1 MLNAA
6 GQLFA
11 AGEATCY
18 HFCPRSTSLARLVGL
33 GRMESTLRMNIVV
46 LDGKALEPDRGQW
59 SPIENLAST
68 SFTWYPTTAPEDI
81 VARSADAEV
90 LVVNKVKLGKEQFD
104 QLPNL
109 KMIAITATGYDKVD
123 LNAAATSGITVC
135 NVPLYSTQSV
145 AQHVFACLLQV
156 LHRPFEH
163 DQAIRDG
170 QWQAA
175 GQFTFWLSPL
185 TELVG
190 KTMGIVGF
198 GRIGQAT
205 AKLAMAF
212 GMNLKI
218 HSRTKKEVAGFESA
232 QWCDVDDLFSTCDVV
247 SLHCPQTESNGGFVN
262 RALLSQMKPTA
273 ILINA
278 ARGGLINESDLADC
292 LNEGLLAAACLDV
305 VSVEPISPDNPL
317 LTAKNCLLTPHI
329 AWTTVEARLRLM
341 NFVAENI
348 IAFANGSPTN
358 ALTS

>member
-1 MLNAA
+1 
-6 GQLFA
+6 
-11 AGEATCY
+11 
-18 HFCPRSTSLARLVGL
+18 
-33 GRMESTLRMNIVV
+33 MNIVV
-46 LDGKALEPDRGQW
+46 LDGKALEPDSAKW
-59 SPIENLAST
+59 SPIQNVIPNANFSW
-68 SFTWYPTTAPEDI
+68 FPTTAAID
-81 VARSADAEV
+81 VVDRSTDAEV
-90 LVVNKVKLGKEQFD
+90 LVVNKVKLGAEQFA
-104 QLPNL
+104 QLPKL

-123 LNAAATSGITVC
+123 LKAASAHGITVC

-205 AKLAMAF
+205 AKLALAF
-212 GMNLKI
+212 GMQLKI
-218 HSRTKKEVAGFESA
+218 SSRTKKDVAGFESA
-232 QWCDVDDLFSTCDVV
+232 TWCDMDELFSTCDVI
-247 SLHCPQTESNGGFVN
+247 SLHCPQTESNQGFVN
-262 RALLSQMKPTA
+262 KSLLTKMKSTA
-273 ILINA
+273 ILLNM

-292 LNEGLLAAACLDV
+292 LNTNVLAAACLDV
-305 VSVEPISPDNPL
+305 VSAEPINADNPL
-317 LTAKNCLLTPHI
+317 LAAKNCLLTPHI
-329 AWTTVEARLRLM
+329 AWTTVEARSRLM

-348 IAFANGSPTN
+348 REFVAGKPINV
-358 ALTS
+358 LT